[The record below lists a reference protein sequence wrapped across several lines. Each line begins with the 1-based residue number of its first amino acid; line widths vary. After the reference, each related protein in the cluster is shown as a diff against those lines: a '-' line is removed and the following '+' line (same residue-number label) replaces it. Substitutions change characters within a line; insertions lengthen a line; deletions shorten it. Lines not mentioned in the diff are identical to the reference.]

1 MDRRNFIRTSVG
13 VVAASAFD
21 APSSG
26 GSTSKSRATSNP
38 VSALEN
44 VSLANLID
52 NYVAVWNEP
61 DASLRRRR
69 IESVWA
75 KDGITC
81 YEGSLARGHEEIEK
95 RVTGSWERWLKDGK
109 RTFKPAKFARHHD
122 IVRFEF
128 VMVLVPDDK
137 VEDRGLC
144 LLIFDGN
151 GRIHSDMQFGPTVDR
166 AAEFTNRYLAVLN
179 EEDEN
184 VQRNRLIELW
194 APDATYVGQ
203 QSVKYGHTDLLAGV
217 RERQRTNAKAGLAFA
232 AGNASHAHH
241 NFVTFRWRIE
251 NRHTGA
257 LAGSGSELVIL
268 DESGRIRIDYQ
279 FEEPS

>member
-1 MDRRNFIRTSVG
+1 MNRRNFIRTSMG
-13 VVAASAFD
+13 VAAMSTFD
-21 APSSG
+21 ATSSR
-26 GSTSKSRATSNP
+26 GSTSKSRATSDP

-44 VSLANLID
+44 VSLADLID
-52 NYVAVWNEP
+52 NYVAVWNES
-61 DASLRRRR
+61 DLSRRRTR

-81 YEGSLARGHEEIEK
+81 YGGSLARGYEEIEK
-95 RVTGSWERWLKDGK
+95 RVRGSWERWLSEGK
-109 RTFKPAKFARHHD
+109 YTFKPAKFARHHD

-128 VMVLVPDDK
+128 VMVSVPDDK
-137 VEDRGLC
+137 VVDRGLC
-144 LLIFDGN
+144 LLVFDGN
-151 GRIHSDMQFGPTVDR
+151 GRIHSDMQFSPTVDR
-166 AAEFTNRYLAVLN
+166 AAEFTHRYLAVLN

-203 QSVKYGHTDLLAGV
+203 QSVKYGHTDILAGV
-217 RERQRTNAKAGLAFA
+217 RERQRVNAKAGLAFA
-232 AGNASHAHH
+232 SGNASQAHH

-251 NRHTGA
+251 NRHSGA

-279 FEEPS
+279 FEEPL

>member
-1 MDRRNFIRTSVG
+1 MNRRAFIRTSVG
-13 VVAASAFD
+13 VVAVSTFD
-21 APSSG
+21 AASSR
-26 GSTSKSRATSNP
+26 GSTSNSRATSNP

-44 VSLANLID
+44 VSLADLID

-61 DASLRRRR
+61 DPSGRRRR

-81 YEGSLARGHEEIEK
+81 YERSLARGYEEIEK
-95 RVTGSWERWLKDGK
+95 RVTGSWEKWLKDGK
-109 RTFKPAKFARHHD
+109 HIFKPAKIARHHD

-128 VMVLVPDDK
+128 VMASVPDDR

-151 GRIHSDMQFGPTVDR
+151 GRIHSDLQFNPT
-166 AAEFTNRYLAVLN
+166 TNEAGKFADRYLALLN

-203 QSVKYGHTDLLAGV
+203 QSVKYGHTDLLASV

-232 AGNASHAHH
+232 SGNASDAHH

-251 NRHTGA
+251 NRPSGV

-279 FEEPS
+279 FEEPL